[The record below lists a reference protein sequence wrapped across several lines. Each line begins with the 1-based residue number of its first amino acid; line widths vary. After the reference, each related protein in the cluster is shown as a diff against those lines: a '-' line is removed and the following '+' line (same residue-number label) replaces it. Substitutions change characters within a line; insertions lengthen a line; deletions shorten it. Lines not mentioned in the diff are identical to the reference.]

1 MVLTMKLYS
10 IAFNLYDGE
19 LLANG
24 TPDRAAKK
32 CAPYALSELPGLI
45 EFLGYTFCFS
55 NVLAGPAYEY
65 KIYENAANGTL
76 LYTSDGKPRGKIP
89 NAFWPTLK
97 PFLQSLFYMAVF
109 VVGTGMFPLLDP
121 ADPQK
126 NTPAVLNPE
135 LLAKPFY
142 YRYAYSWIALLFIR
156 GKYYFAWKNA
166 EGANNVWYAGFE
178 GFDEKTGEPK
188 GWENSVNIDVVSFET
203 APNLKSMSAA
213 WNKKTAHWLSHYVYM
228 RTGGSLG
235 ATYGMS
241 AFWHGFYP
249 GYYIFFLSV
258 PIVTAC
264 ERLGKKKL
272 SPRFSTGGKWSP
284 WGICTILA
292 TSLIIQNMIMAF
304 QLLAWD
310 WTIDY
315 LSSQYFFAH
324 ILCIIFY
331 VVVSALPKPKS
342 AVKKE

>member
-1 MVLTMKLYS
+1 MSGQDIETLNYVLGMFMCYPLGLIMKALPYGKGKHFFSFLLGAFLLQFTIGKQWIHQMISSLIAYAMLLILPSKQAKFWVPVMSMIYITMGHLHRQYINYLGWDLDFTGAQMVLTMKLYS

-109 VVGTGMFPLLDP
+109 VVGNGMFPILDP
-121 ADPQK
+121 ADPQN

-178 GFDEKTGEPK
+178 GFDEKTGEPRNRE
-188 GWENSVNIDVVSFET
+188 GQGTRN
-203 APNLKSMSAA
+203 
-213 WNKKTAHWLSHYVYM
+213 
-228 RTGGSLG
+228 RTL
-235 ATYGMS
+235 
-241 AFWHGFYP
+241 
-249 GYYIFFLSV
+249 
-258 PIVTAC
+258 
-264 ERLGKKKL
+264 
-272 SPRFSTGGKWSP
+272 
-284 WGICTILA
+284 
-292 TSLIIQNMIMAF
+292 
-304 QLLAWD
+304 
-310 WTIDY
+310 
-315 LSSQYFFAH
+315 
-324 ILCIIFY
+324 
-331 VVVSALPKPKS
+331 
-342 AVKKE
+342 